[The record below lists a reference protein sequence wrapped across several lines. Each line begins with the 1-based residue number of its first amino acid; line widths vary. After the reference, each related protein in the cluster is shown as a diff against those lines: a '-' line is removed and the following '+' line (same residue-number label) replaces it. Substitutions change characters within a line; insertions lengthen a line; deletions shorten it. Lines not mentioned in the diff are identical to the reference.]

1 MGKSFAQSYV
11 ESLTK
16 EVCDSYIT
24 KLKKLI
30 ISKCPFEDKE
40 FVDEPITWPVVEYGD
55 IYSYFVCTT
64 SHYTNENMKA
74 YKSLEA
80 YNYFA
85 SGWVRD
91 IFVKKLSTDSFLLK
105 AKVNPSQRSPDK
117 PHEAWVNTQNDG
129 TVVNGH
135 CTCMAG

>member
-1 MGKSFAQSYV
+1 MATILIDCSHVTSRERPPYWRSNFKMGKSFAQSYV

-40 FVDEPITWPVVEYGD
+40 FVDEPKTWPVVEYGD

-74 YKSLEA
+74 YKSLRLTTILQAVGCE
-80 YNYFA
+80 
-85 SGWVRD
+85 
-91 IFVKKLSTDSFLLK
+91 IFL
-105 AKVNPSQRSPDK
+105 
-117 PHEAWVNTQNDG
+117 
-129 TVVNGH
+129 
-135 CTCMAG
+135 